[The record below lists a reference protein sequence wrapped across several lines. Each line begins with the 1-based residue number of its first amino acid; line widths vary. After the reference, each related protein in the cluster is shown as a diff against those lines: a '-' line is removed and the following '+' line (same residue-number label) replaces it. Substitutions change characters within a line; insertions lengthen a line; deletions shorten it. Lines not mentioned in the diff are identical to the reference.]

1 MIRIKT
7 VNKIENPVKEKMAYP
22 NYYSSTVRLPIY
34 AGYTKFAVWP
44 SPQMEIS
51 CYGLLDVDSILNPV
65 QTGQWAEFPFLPG
78 CIYAAYRANENTEVR
93 LQIKC
98 DYL

>member
-1 MIRIKT
+1 
-7 VNKIENPVKEKMAYP
+7 MACPTYS
-22 NYYSSTVRLPIY
+22 SSTVRLPIY

-44 SPQMEIS
+44 SPQMAIS

-78 CIYAAYRANENTEVR
+78 CTYAAYRAENIQVR
-93 LQIKC
+93 LKIKC